1 MSGQQENFAF
11 HPRNVML
18 VLMLFGLGAM
28 FLALT
33 ISYTYTRYTM
43 GNAPVRVPLIFI
55 LNTIILLASSWMMI
69 RSRRSYLSDDTKGYL
84 FNLKW
89 AMLLSVLFM
98 LCQSIGWA
106 YLLHI
111 NAPMQRSNSDAYLWV
126 ISILHLVH
134 VFAGLPFLYIFYR
147 RAIKNLVDPV
157 TVLVYFSD
165 PAKQLSLRL
174 LTIYWHFV
182 DLLWLYLVAFFLVNM
197 WL

>member
-11 HPRNVML
+11 HPRNIML
-18 VLMLFGLGAM
+18 VLMLFGLSAM

-33 ISYTYTRYTM
+33 LSYTYTRYTM
-43 GNAPVRVPLIFI
+43 GNAPVRVPIIFAI
-55 LNTIILLASSWMMI
+55 NTAILLASSWMMVQ
-69 RSRRSYLSDDTKGYL
+69 SKRSYQADNTSAYL

-98 LCQSIGWA
+98 ICQSIGWW
-106 YLLHI
+106 YLLQI
-111 NAPMQRSNSDAYLWV
+111 NKPMQASTSDGYLWV

-134 VFAGLPFLYIFYR
+134 VLAGLPFLYFFYK
-147 RAIKNLVDPV
+147 RAKRDLVDPV

-165 PAKQLSLRL
+165 SGKQLSLRL
-174 LTIYWHFV
+174 LTLYWHFV

-197 WL
+197 MV